1 MDRTTEAS
9 NDALF
14 AQKASAL
21 QQQLASLDGAIVA
34 FSAGVDSTMLLHAC
48 VRALGERAV
57 AVTADSPSLPRAE
70 LAEAVALAR
79 ELGVRHVVLATHEL
93 ERPDY
98 QKNAADR
105 CYHCKKELF
114 VTVAQRRSEVAPAS
128 WSVVYGAIMDDLGDH
143 RPGQKA
149 AQEHGVKAPLIDAG
163 FYKTDVRRY
172 SRENGLRTADKPSF
186 ACLSSRVPHGTAI
199 DRSLLMRI
207 ERSEQVLRDLGF
219 RQFRVRHHGDL
230 ARLELGPDEL
240 KAAVAAGDALVRGIR
255 AAGYTHV
262 TLDLLGY
269 RQGSW
274 HEENSRGPA

>member
-1 MDRTTEAS
+1 MTDTAIDPDYAPR
-9 NDALF
+9 LL
-14 AQKASAL
+14 AL
-21 QQQLASLDGAIVA
+21 QQRLAALPGAIVA

-48 VRALGERAV
+48 IAALGDRAV

-70 LAEAVALAR
+70 LDEARAIAR
-79 ELGVRHVVLATHEL
+79 ELGSRHVVLATHEL
-93 ERPDY
+93 EQADY
-98 QKNAADR
+98 RKNDGDR

-114 VTVAQRRSEVAPAS
+114 VTVARRRAEVAPAD
-128 WSVVYGAIMDDLGDH
+128 WPVVYGAIMDDLGDH

-149 AQEHGVKAPLIDAG
+149 AQEHGVLAPLIDAG

-172 SRENGLRTADKPSF
+172 SRDALLRTADKPSF

-199 DRSLLMRI
+199 DRALLLRI
-207 ERSEQVLRDLGF
+207 EQAEHVLRELGF

-240 KAAVAAGDALVRGIR
+240 AHAIARRVDLARGIR
-255 AAGYTHV
+255 SVGYAHV

-274 HEENSRGPA
+274 HEADLPGPA